1 MKINPKLAIQED
13 FDLSPLSESAIGS
26 PMDYTGSAGSNWIL
40 RRTKSKESVDS
51 AKFCLTETEF
61 SDWTENSLA
70 GDAHSE
76 LGVLDA
82 LDVDYSETSKLP
94 PKLPP
99 PSSYLSEKKKP
110 VVELAPVVVDI
121 PIFDDL
127 KFADD
132 GTGVTDTPPQLP
144 SVGPPDSPTSLSPV
158 IIVLISYFNGYGK
171 INLQLFRWCKKI
183 ELWEMNGIRF
193 HDIWFVIVWLNL
205 Y

>member
-1 MKINPKLAIQED
+1 MEEGEKGDDKEEKEEDEELQPEVMKINPLLAVQED
-13 FDLSPLSESAIGS
+13 FDLSPLGESVIGS
-26 PMDYTGSAGSNWIL
+26 PPECGGSNWIL
-40 RRTKSKESVDS
+40 RRTKSRESVDS

-82 LDVDYSETSKLP
+82 LDVDYSEASKLP
-94 PKLPP
+94 LKHPA
-99 PSSYLSEKKKP
+99 SGSYLSEKKKP

-132 GTGVTDTPPQLP
+132 CAAVVDTPPQLP

-158 IIVLISYFNGYGK
+158 NVHLDFIF
-171 INLQLFRWCKKI
+171 
-183 ELWEMNGIRF
+183 
-193 HDIWFVIVWLNL
+193 
-205 Y
+205 